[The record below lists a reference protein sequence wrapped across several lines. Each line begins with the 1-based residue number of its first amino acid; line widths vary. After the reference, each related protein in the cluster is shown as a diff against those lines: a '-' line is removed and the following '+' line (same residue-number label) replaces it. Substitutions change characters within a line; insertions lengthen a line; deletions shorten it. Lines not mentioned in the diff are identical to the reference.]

1 MVTKRGY
8 PCRDIPDGLCY
19 CRCHAVS
26 LAPKKRRR
34 HRPNAYLPS
43 HDALVRAMV
52 EQGDHPAVIAATL
65 SERFGIARTEGS
77 VRQRMRLLGL
87 SSRVGWWSRDDV
99 IRLLGIPWQRLVA
112 LEQAGRIDG
121 VEYGRWRR
129 YRLHDLEELVR
140 SEAGRGIDPRRVR
153 DRRLRALA
161 ETAAL
166 ANRRS
171 ATS

>member
-26 LAPKKRRR
+26 LAPKKPRR

-43 HDALVRAMV
+43 HDALVRA
-52 EQGDHPAVIAATL
+52 
-65 SERFGIARTEGS
+65 
-77 VRQRMRLLGL
+77 
-87 SSRVGWWSRDDV
+87 
-99 IRLLGIPWQRLVA
+99 
-112 LEQAGRIDG
+112 
-121 VEYGRWRR
+121 
-129 YRLHDLEELVR
+129 
-140 SEAGRGIDPRRVR
+140 
-153 DRRLRALA
+153 LA
-161 ETAAL
+161 STAAL